1 MKMRIHLGLDG
12 KDQESRC
19 KSASVY
25 TVRDFC
31 DGQSLASP
39 GRWSPSE
46 RRYPQSEA
54 WNAVVGSVKRFSE
67 VFGTTKHLMDLA
79 LGRIKE

>member
-1 MKMRIHLGLDG
+1 MQVGIG
-12 KDQESRC
+12 
-19 KSASVY
+19 Y

-46 RRYPQSEA
+46 RRYPQSDA
-54 WNAVVGSVKRFSE
+54 WNAVVVLVKRFSE
-67 VFGTTKHLMDLA
+67 VFGTTKLLMDLA
-79 LGRIKE
+79 LGRVKECPFPIEAVASL